1 MVTLK
6 ELRAMPDNVLQELL
20 DSMVEV
26 VQAAEC
32 MSDVDKNAT
41 AEYEAEHPKV
51 MNDSGYL
58 SEREENALFLN
69 LLDGNVSFINATLRL
84 PPNPHVFGESCPLH

>member
-1 MVTLK
+1 MVTIK

-32 MSDVDKNAT
+32 MSEVDKNAS
-41 AEYEAEHPKV
+41 AEYEAEHPQIMK
-51 MNDSGYL
+51 DPEYL
-58 SEREENALFLN
+58 SERENNALFLN
-69 LLDGNVSFINATLRL
+69 LLDGNVSFVNATLRL

>member
-20 DSMVEV
+20 DSMIEI

-32 MSDVDKNAT
+32 MSEVDKSAS
-41 AEYEAEHPKV
+41 AEYEAAHPQIMK
-51 MNDSGYL
+51 DPEYL
-58 SEREENALFLN
+58 SEREDNALFLN
-69 LLDGNVSFINATLRL
+69 LLDGNVSFVNTTLRL